1 MQRGDK
7 HRQFVLKRAAPTL
20 LQIAADR
27 ITK

>member
-20 LQIAADR
+20 LQITAGR